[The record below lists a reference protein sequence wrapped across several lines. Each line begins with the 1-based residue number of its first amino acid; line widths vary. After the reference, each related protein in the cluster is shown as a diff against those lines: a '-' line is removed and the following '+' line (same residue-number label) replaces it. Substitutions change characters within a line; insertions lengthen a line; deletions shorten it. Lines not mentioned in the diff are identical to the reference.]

1 MSTDLKPVRLIMVT
15 AENNNKFYNMTPQ
28 GSTFLAEWG
37 RVGVTSSKKSYPIGK
52 WNSTYNEKLK
62 KGYKDVTE
70 FAKVTEKKG
79 SGYVDIPNA
88 NVNALFNK
96 LLGFAKTSV
105 KANYTISSDAVTQAQ
120 VTEAQG
126 LMDELTKLAVVGTD
140 HQFANRLLIDLYMV
154 IPRRMAHVQDHL
166 LKVPIKTDNDLQYF
180 RNIIDSEQKTLDVMA
195 GQVKMH
201 QTVDPQD
208 DNVPDRTILD
218 ALGIIVDTG
227 DHRDEAIV
235 KKLMAND
242 AREFRAVYRVT
253 HKDSRVRFD
262 THLDSALNKKTDLFW
277 HGSRNENWISIL
289 QTGLKIRPSNAVLT
303 GAMFGHGIYFADKY
317 RKSANYT
324 SLRGSYWAHGS
335 SNSAFLAL
343 MDVHLGKQLEI
354 LRHSHECYNYNKNV
368 MQQKGG
374 YDSVF
379 AKGGADLI
387 NNEYIVYDDAQ
398 STIKYLIEVGN

>member
-1 MSTDLKPVRLIMVT
+1 MVT
-15 AENNNKFYNMTPQ
+15 AENNNKFYHMTPQ

-70 FAKVTEKKG
+70 FAKVTEKKS

-105 KANYTISSDAVTQAQ
+105 KDNYTISSDAVTQAQ

-126 LMDELTKLAVVGTD
+126 LVDELTKLAVIGTD
-140 HQFANRLLIDLYMV
+140 YQWVNRLLIDLYMV
-154 IPRRMAHVQDHL
+154 IPRRMTHVQDHL

-201 QTVDPQD
+201 ATVDPKD
-208 DNVPDRTILD
+208 DDTTVPDKTILD
-218 ALGIIVDTG
+218 ALGITVEPG
-227 DHRDEAIV
+227 DANDEAIV

-242 AREFRAVYRVT
+242 AREFRKVFRVI
-253 HKDSRVRFD
+253 HAESRTRFD
-262 THLDSALNKKTDLFW
+262 KHLDASANKKTDLFW

-324 SLRGSYWAHGS
+324 SLRGSYWAHGA

-343 MDVHLGKQLEI
+343 MDVHLGKQFEI
-354 LRHSHECYNYNKNV
+354 LRHSYECYNYNKQV
-368 MQQKGG
+368 MQSKGG